1 MSGER
6 RLDLAGFDAEPA
18 DLDLVVGAAN
28 ELDAAVGQV
37 AYAVA
42 GAVQAP
48 VGRSERIRNKA
59 FGGKVG
65 AAEVATRHALPADM
79 QFAYDSRRY
88 RFPAGVQ
95 DVDAG
100 VGDRAPARERSR
112 ARRHVVDAMGADRT
126 RVVSGKSVSF
136 S

>member
-1 MSGER
+1 M
-6 RLDLAGFDAEPA
+6 
-18 DLDLVVGAAN
+18 VGAAD

-88 RFPAGVQ
+88 RFT
-95 DVDAG
+95 
-100 VGDRAPARERSR
+100 ARSEEHTSELQSLMRISY
-112 ARRHVVDAMGADRT
+112 AVLCLKKNKPLFT
-126 RVVSGKSVSF
+126 YINTYN
-136 S
+136 

>member
-1 MSGER
+1 MSGYR

-18 DLDLVVGAAN
+18 DLDLVVGAAD

-48 VGRSERIRNKA
+48 VGQSERIRNKA

-65 AAEVATRHALPADM
+65 AAEVATRPALPAAM

-88 RFPAGVQ
+88 RFTPGCQAVA
-95 DVDAG
+95 AG
-100 VGDRAPARERSR
+100 VGDRAPDRERL
-112 ARRHVVDAMGADRT
+112 D
-126 RVVSGKSVSF
+126 
-136 S
+136 

>member
-1 MSGER
+1 MRISDWSSDVCSS
-6 RLDLAGFDAEPA
+6 DLAA
-18 DLDLVVGAAN
+18 D

-48 VGRSERIRNKA
+48 VGQSERIRNKA

-88 RFPAGVQ
+88 RFTAGVQ

-100 VGDRAPARERSR
+100 VGDREPDRDRCR
-112 ARRHVVDAMGADRT
+112 ARRRSEEHT
-126 RVVSGKSVSF
+126 TELQSP
-136 S
+136 